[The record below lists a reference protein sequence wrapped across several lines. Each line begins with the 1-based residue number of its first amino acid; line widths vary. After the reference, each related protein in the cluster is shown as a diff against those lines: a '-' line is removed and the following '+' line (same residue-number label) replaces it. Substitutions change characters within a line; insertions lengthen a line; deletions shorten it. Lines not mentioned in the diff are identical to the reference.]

1 MSCTPNN
8 PCIPNGTVTP
18 CAATLVL
25 DCATGNLSI
34 LQDAVTNNTVNLAC
48 TIGELQTI
56 STFNSLDLIGTIL
69 QATFTF
75 EDGVTQSKNV
85 DLSSLVPSANQINVS
100 NSNSIDLHF
109 ASNTLSANLNI
120 DPAST
125 LPVSASSAGV
135 NFGCCPETPIT
146 ANTTNT
152 IQLLST
158 GANGYTLAANL
169 KFQSSASILLSSSS
183 SGLSAAVVYSTNAN
197 NAATS
202 GTDGG
207 IYVQTAASQLAS
219 LATNGFVTTGSAGT
233 LLVGSDSKLY
243 RIDNPI
249 AQTPLT
255 AINTNTIS
263 STTGG
268 ANGMTITSNVNFTT
282 SNTVQLSSTS
292 SGLRADVKV
301 DTSAPGNVTLSSDSN
316 GLVASIN
323 EIGIASVQNTAAT
336 VQNPMTAIFGTLNS
350 GAGGFA
356 AASLSQYGLRFPSFT
371 TTQRF
376 AIPSADLYDTMF
388 VFDNTIRAFMWYDAV
403 NTVWV
408 QLS

>member
-56 STFNSLDLIGTIL
+56 STFNSLDLIGTVL

-100 NSNSIDLHF
+100 NSSSIDLHF
-109 ASNTLSANLNI
+109 ASNTLSASLNI

-146 ANTTNT
+146 VNSTNT

-158 GANGYTLAANL
+158 GSNGYTLTANL
-169 KFQSSASILLSSSS
+169 KFQNSASILLSSSS

-207 IYVQTAASQLAS
+207 IYVASAASQLAT
-219 LATNGFVTTGSAGT
+219 LATNGFVTTGSSGT

-243 RIDNPI
+243 RIDTPPT
-249 AQTPLT
+249 QTPIT
-255 AINTNTIS
+255 AINTNTITS
-263 STTGG
+263 VISGTN
-268 ANGMTITSNVNFTT
+268 AHTITSNVNFTT
-282 SNTVQLSSTS
+282 SNTIQLSSTS
-292 SGLRADVKV
+292 SGLRGDVKI
-301 DTSAPGNVTLSSDSN
+301 DTTAPGNVTLSSDSN

-323 EIGIASVQNTAAT
+323 ETGIASVQNTAAT

-356 AASLSQYGLRFPSFT
+356 TGSLSQYGLKFPSFT
-371 TTQRF
+371 TTQRL
-376 AIPSADLYDTMF
+376 AIPTADLYDTMF
-388 VFDNTIRAFMWYDAV
+388 VFDNTIRTFMWYDAV
-403 NTVWV
+403 NLLWV